1 MYNVVL
7 DTNILHEEGLNS
19 AGMGVVNRLVNSG
32 IINLHVPE
40 LVIKEFTTKKTDGII
55 ESLLKASS
63 ILKSMDRDI
72 RATETTLSHE
82 VDGIKVSIDE
92 LSSSI
97 KSRVDSIMKKW
108 LNENRVNILP
118 LKNEYTTSV
127 FENYFVGGGV
137 FRTKKEKGDIPDAF
151 INLSINEL
159 HDSLGRLVIIIKDG
173 VFKKS
178 LSRNTDF
185 VILDS
190 LQDLFELSDLKSSI
204 ENLDVTS
211 FVSSSAYSQAMVRL
225 LKNKPGYFESI
236 YVEPS
241 EGRELIA
248 DWVCHVETE
257 VDDFSQVENITIDRV
272 HKISEQHFA
281 AKISFQM
288 DSGISYVTDYG
299 EVLKIERDKERTA
312 DCWSMNGEGMCDVT
326 ESARLKFHGDLNI
339 FFEISTDSLELER
352 IDSHLES
359 DNIKMTI
366 DINDADIIRLL

>member
-19 AGMGVVNRLVNSG
+19 AGMGVVNRLVNNQ

-40 LVIKEFTTKKTDGII
+40 LVIKEFTTKKIDGII
-55 ESLLKASS
+55 DSLSKASGV
-63 ILKSMDRDI
+63 LKGMDRDI
-72 RATETTLSHE
+72 RATETNLFHE

-97 KSRVDSIMKKW
+97 KGRVDGIMQKW
-108 LNENRVNILP
+108 INENRVSVLP
-118 LKNEYTTSV
+118 LKNEYAIPV

-137 FRTKKEKGDIPDAF
+137 FRAKKERGDIPDAF

-178 LSRNTDF
+178 LLRNKNF
-185 VILDS
+185 IVLDS
-190 LQDLFELSDLKSSI
+190 LQDLFELPDIKSSI

-225 LKNKPGYFESI
+225 LQTKPGYFESI
-236 YVEPS
+236 YVEPL

-248 DWVCHVETE
+248 DWICHVDAE

-288 DSGISYVTDYG
+288 DSGISYITDYG
-299 EVLKIERDKERTA
+299 EVLKIERDKKRTA
-312 DCWSMNGEGMCDVT
+312 DCWSMNGDGMCDVT
-326 ESARLKFHGDLNI
+326 ERARLHFYGDLNI
-339 FFEISTDSLELER
+339 FFEVPIDSLAQGD
-352 IDSHLES
+352 IDSYFES
-359 DNIKMTI
+359 DAIKMTI
-366 DINDADIIRLL
+366 DINDADIIKLL

>member
-19 AGMGVVNRLVNSG
+19 AGMGIVNRLVNNQ
-32 IINLHVPE
+32 IINLHIPE
-40 LVIKEFTTKKTDGII
+40 LVIKEFTTKKIDGII
-55 ESLLKASS
+55 ESLSKASGA
-63 ILKSMDRDI
+63 LKGMDRDI

-82 VDGIKVSIDE
+82 VDEIKMSIDE

-97 KSRVDSIMKKW
+97 KERVDGIMQKW
-108 LNENRVNILP
+108 IDENRVTVLP
-118 LKNEYTTSV
+118 LKNEYATPV

-137 FRTKKEKGDIPDAF
+137 FRTKKERGDIPDAF

-178 LSRNTDF
+178 LSRNQDF
-185 VILDS
+185 IILDS
-190 LQDLFELSDLKSSI
+190 LQDLFELSDIKSSI

-211 FVSSSAYSQAMVRL
+211 FVSSVAYSQAMVRL
-225 LKNKPGYFESI
+225 LQTKPGYFESI

-248 DWVCHVETE
+248 DWVCHVEAE
-257 VDDFSQVENITIDRV
+257 VDDFSHIENITIDRV

-299 EVLKIERDKERTA
+299 EVLKIERDKKRTA

-326 ESARLKFHGDLNI
+326 ESARLKFYGDLNI
-339 FFEISTDSLELER
+339 FFDVSIDSLEQRE
-352 IDSHLES
+352 IDSYFEA
-359 DNIKMTI
+359 DTIKMTI
-366 DINDADIIRLL
+366 DINDADIIKLL

>member
-19 AGMGVVNRLVNSG
+19 AGMGIVNRLVNNQ

-40 LVIKEFTTKKTDGII
+40 LVIKEFTTKKIDGII
-55 ESLLKASS
+55 ESLSKASGT
-63 ILKSMDRDI
+63 LKGMDRDI

-82 VDGIKVSIDE
+82 VDEIKMRIDE

-97 KSRVDSIMKKW
+97 KERVDGIMQKW
-108 LNENRVNILP
+108 IDENRVTVLP
-118 LKNEYTTSV
+118 LKNEYATPV

-137 FRTKKEKGDIPDAF
+137 FRTKKERGDIPDAF

-159 HDSLGRLVIIIKDG
+159 HDSIGRLVIIIKDG

-178 LSRNTDF
+178 LSRNQDF
-185 VILDS
+185 IILDS
-190 LQDLFELSDLKSSI
+190 LQDLFELSDIKSSI
-204 ENLDVTS
+204 ENLAVTS
-211 FVSSSAYSQAMVRL
+211 FVSSVAYSQAMVRL
-225 LKNKPGYFESI
+225 LQAKPGYFESI

-248 DWVCHVETE
+248 DWVLHVEAE
-257 VDDFSQVENITIDRV
+257 VDDFSHVENITIDRV

-299 EVLKIERDKERTA
+299 EVLKIERDKKRTA

-326 ESARLKFHGDLNI
+326 ESARLKFYGDLNI
-339 FFEISTDSLELER
+339 FFDVSIDSLEQRE
-352 IDSHLES
+352 IDSYFEA
-359 DNIKMTI
+359 DTIKMAI
-366 DINDADIIRLL
+366 DINDADIIKLL

>member
-19 AGMGVVNRLVNSG
+19 AGMEVVNLLVSNG
-32 IINLHVPE
+32 IVTLHVPE
-40 LVIKEFTTKKTDGII
+40 LVIKEFSTKKIDGII
-55 ESLLKASS
+55 ESLSKASS
-63 ILKSMDRDI
+63 MLKSMDRDI
-72 RATETTLSHE
+72 RATETTLFHE
-82 VDGIKVSIDE
+82 VIGIKVSIEE

-97 KSRVDSIMKKW
+97 ESRVDGIVQNWIDK
-108 LNENRVNILP
+108 NRVNILP
-118 LKNEYTTSV
+118 LKSEYTTPV

-137 FRTKKEKGDIPDAF
+137 FRSKKERGDLPDAF
-151 INLSINEL
+151 INLSITEL
-159 HDSLGRLVIIIKDG
+159 HRSLGRLVIIIKDG

-178 LSRNTDF
+178 LSRNENF

-190 LQDLFELSDLKSSI
+190 LQDLFELPDIKSSI

-211 FVSSSAYSQAMVRL
+211 FVSSPAYSQAMIRL
-225 LKNKPGYFESI
+225 LQAKPDYFESI

-248 DWVCHVETE
+248 DWICHVDTE
-257 VDDFSQVENITIDRV
+257 IDDFSQIENITIGRV
-272 HKISEQHFA
+272 HKISDQHFA

-299 EVLKIERDKERTA
+299 EVLEIEKDKERTA

-326 ESARLKFHGDLNI
+326 ENARLEFYGDLNI
-339 FFEISTDSLELER
+339 FFEVSLDSLDEGE
-352 IDSHLES
+352 IDSYF
-359 DNIKMTI
+359 DRDVIKMTV
-366 DINDADIIRLL
+366 DVNDADIISML

>member
-19 AGMGVVNRLVNSG
+19 AGMGIVNRLVNNQ

-40 LVIKEFTTKKTDGII
+40 LVIKEFTTKKIDGII
-55 ESLLKASS
+55 ESLSKASGT
-63 ILKSMDRDI
+63 LKGMDRDI

-82 VDGIKVSIDE
+82 VDEIKMRIDE

-97 KSRVDSIMKKW
+97 KERVDGIMQKW
-108 LNENRVNILP
+108 IDENRVTVLP
-118 LKNEYTTSV
+118 LKNEYATPV

-137 FRTKKEKGDIPDAF
+137 FRTKKERGDIPDAF

-159 HDSLGRLVIIIKDG
+159 HDSIGRLVIIIKDG

-178 LSRNTDF
+178 LSRNQDF
-185 VILDS
+185 IILDS
-190 LQDLFELSDLKSSI
+190 LQDLFELSDIKSSI

-211 FVSSSAYSQAMVRL
+211 FVSSVAYSQAMVRL
-225 LKNKPGYFESI
+225 LQAKPGYFESI

-248 DWVCHVETE
+248 DWVLHVEAE
-257 VDDFSQVENITIDRV
+257 VDDFSHVENIAIDRV

-299 EVLKIERDKERTA
+299 EVLKIERDKKRTA

-326 ESARLKFHGDLNI
+326 ESARLKFYGDLNI
-339 FFEISTDSLELER
+339 FFDVSIDSLEQRE
-352 IDSHLES
+352 IDSYFEA
-359 DNIKMTI
+359 DTIKMAI
-366 DINDADIIRLL
+366 DINDADIIKLL